1 MSKPLTLLTR
11 TGITLT
17 IALLVFV
24 VFCIGAMVTYIAIP
38 LARQGSD
45 DLAALMI
52 LSARTWIE
60 RPPATR
66 PFLEDELISE
76 YGLKVSLADKPLPCS
91 KTPLPY
97 LIFLEAALEERLG
110 TPVAV
115 RKGEQSVPWFCAD
128 IPMGGQF
135 IRVSFPWSRIG
146 AQPPVALIL
155 IIVTGAVVVLLTSLL
170 LVHRITQ
177 PLARLSEATSHISHG
192 EILAPL
198 PETGP
203 RELVD
208 LTHKFNSMARELN
221 ELVENRTTLLAG
233 ISHDLRTPLTHM
245 RLALE
250 MLVPDKA
257 DAALIERLRRDTEQ
271 MDQLIGYTLK
281 LARGLEAHEAEEV
294 DLREFID
301 GIITNYRQSDT
312 VIDWDPQ
319 SYCPI
324 SIDTLAMQRVLVNLF
339 DNAIRY
345 GGNKPVTVRCHR
357 DRETTVIQVL
367 DRGEGIPASERE
379 AVFRP
384 FHRLETSRSRKTG
397 GVGLGLA
404 IARQLCD
411 ARGWKIKLLPREGGG
426 TEARLEIPVAAMTS

>member
-1 MSKPLTLLTR
+1 
-11 TGITLT
+11 
-17 IALLVFV
+17 LLV
-24 VFCIGAMVTYIAIP
+24 
-38 LARQGSD
+38 R
-45 DLAALMI
+45 
-52 LSARTWIE
+52 
-60 RPPATR
+60 
-66 PFLEDELISE
+66 
-76 YGLKVSLADKPLPCS
+76 
-91 KTPLPY
+91 
-97 LIFLEAALEERLG
+97 
-110 TPVAV
+110 
-115 RKGEQSVPWFCAD
+115 
-128 IPMGGQF
+128 
-135 IRVSFPWSRIG
+135 
-146 AQPPVALIL
+146 
-155 IIVTGAVVVLLTSLL
+155 
-170 LVHRITQ
+170 RITR
-177 PLARLSEATSHISHG
+177 PLARLSEATSHIGHG

-208 LTHKFNSMARELN
+208 LTHKFNSMAGELT

-271 MDQLIGYTLK
+271 MDQLIGYTLE

-301 GIITNYRQSDT
+301 GIITNYRQADT
-312 VIDWDPQ
+312 VIDWEPQ
-319 SYCPI
+319 SYCPL
-324 SIDTLAMQRVLVNLF
+324 SIDTMAMQRVLINLF

-345 GGNKPVTVRCHR
+345 GGNKPVMVRCHR
-357 DRETTVIQVL
+357 DKEATIIQVL
-367 DRGEGIPASERE
+367 DRGEGIPAAERE

-397 GVGLGLA
+397 GSGLGLA

-411 ARGWKIKLLPREGGG
+411 ARGWTIELLPRGGGG
-426 TEARLEIPVAAMTS
+426 TEARLGIPVAATTP

>member
-1 MSKPLTLLTR
+1 MSKPRSLFAR

-24 VFCIGAMVTYIAIP
+24 IFCIAAMVIYIAIP

-52 LSARTWIE
+52 LSARSWVE
-60 RPPATR
+60 HPPASR
-66 PFLEDELISE
+66 PFLEEELMSE
-76 YGLKVSLADKPLPCS
+76 YNLKVSLAEEPRPCS
-91 KTPLPY
+91 RAALPY
-97 LIFLEAALEERLG
+97 LLFLEEALQKRLG
-110 TPVAV
+110 TPVPI
-115 RKGEQSVPWFCAD
+115 RKGDQPSPWFCAD

-135 IRVSFPWSRIG
+135 IRVSFPWSRVG
-146 AQPPVALIL
+146 AQPPLALIL
-155 IIVTGAVVVLLTSLL
+155 IITVGAVVILLTSLL
-170 LVHRITQ
+170 LVRRITR
-177 PLARLSEATSHISHG
+177 PLARLSEATLHIGQG

-198 PETGP
+198 PETGA

-208 LTHKFNSMARELN
+208 LTRKFNSMARELT
-221 ELVENRTTLLAG
+221 ELVENRTTLFAG

-250 MLVPDKA
+250 MLVPDKV

-271 MDQLIGYTLK
+271 MDQLIGYTLE
-281 LARGLEAHEAEEV
+281 LTRGLEVHEAEEV

-301 GIITNYRQSDT
+301 GVITNYRQPDT
-312 VIDWDPQ
+312 VIDWEPQ
-319 SYCPI
+319 SYCPV
-324 SIDTLAMQRVLVNLF
+324 SIDTMAMQRVLVNLF

-345 GGNKPVTVRCHR
+345 GGNKPVMVRCHG
-357 DRETTVIQVL
+357 DKEAIIIQVL

-384 FHRLETSRSRKTG
+384 FHRVETSRSRKTG
-397 GVGLGLA
+397 GSGLGLA

-411 ARGWKIKLLPREGGG
+411 ARGWTIELLPRGGGG
-426 TEARLEIPVAAMTS
+426 TEARLGIPVAATTP

>member
-1 MSKPLTLLTR
+1 MSKPLTLFTR

-17 IALLVFV
+17 VALLVFV
-24 VFCIGAMVTYIAIP
+24 VFCISAMVIYIAIP

-60 RPPATR
+60 RPPAAR
-66 PFLEDELISE
+66 PFLEEELMSE
-76 YGLKVSLADKPLPCS
+76 YELKVSLAKEPLPCS
-91 KTPLPY
+91 NTPLPY
-97 LIFLEAALEERLG
+97 IIFLEDALEKRVG
-110 TPVAV
+110 TQVAV
-115 RKGEQSVPWFCAD
+115 RKGEQPAPWFCAD
-128 IPMGGQF
+128 IPMGGQL

-146 AQPPVALIL
+146 AQPPFALIL
-155 IIVTGAVVVLLTSLL
+155 IIAVGAVVILLTSLL
-170 LVHRITQ
+170 LVRRITR
-177 PLARLSEATSHISHG
+177 PLARLSEATSHIGHG
-192 EILAPL
+192 EILEPL

-208 LTHKFNSMARELN
+208 LTHNFNRMAGQLTEL
-221 ELVENRTTLLAG
+221 LANRTTLLAG

-250 MLVPDKA
+250 MLVPDKT

-271 MDQLIGYTLK
+271 MDQLIGYTLE
-281 LARGLEAHEAEEV
+281 LARGLETHEAEEV

-312 VIDWDPQ
+312 VIDWEPQ
-319 SYCPI
+319 SYCPV
-324 SIDTLAMQRVLVNLF
+324 SIDTMAMQRVLVNLL

-345 GGNKPVTVRCHR
+345 GGSKPLTVRCHR
-357 DRETTVIQVL
+357 DREAAIIEVL
-367 DRGEGIPASERE
+367 DRGDGIPASERE
-379 AVFRP
+379 AVFQP

-397 GVGLGLA
+397 GSGLGLA

-411 ARGWKIKLLPREGGG
+411 ARGWTIELLPREGGG
-426 TEARLEIPVAAMTS
+426 TEARLEIPVAAITP

>member
-1 MSKPLTLLTR
+1 MSRPLTLFTR
-11 TGITLT
+11 TGVTLT
-17 IALLVFV
+17 AALLMFV
-24 VFCIGAMVTYIAIP
+24 VFCIGTMVTYIAIP

-60 RPPATR
+60 RPPAAR
-66 PFLEDELISE
+66 PFLEEELLSD
-76 YGLKVSLADKPLPCS
+76 YDLKVSLAEKPLPCS

-97 LIFLEAALEERLG
+97 LIFLEQALERRLG
-110 TPVAV
+110 TPVPV
-115 RKGEQSVPWFCAD
+115 RKGQQSTPWFCAD

-135 IRVSFPWSRIG
+135 VRVSFPWSRIG
-146 AQPPVALIL
+146 AQPPLALIL
-155 IIVTGAVVVLLTSLL
+155 IIAAGAVVVLLTSLL
-170 LVHRITQ
+170 LVRRITR
-177 PLARLSEATSHISHG
+177 PLARLSEATTHIGHG

-198 PETGP
+198 PESGP

-208 LTHKFNSMARELN
+208 LTHKFNSMAGELT

-250 MLVPDKA
+250 MLTPDKT

-271 MDQLIGYTLK
+271 MDQLIGYALE
-281 LARGLEAHEAEEV
+281 LARGLEVHEAEEV

-301 GIITNYRQSDT
+301 GIIANYRRPDT
-312 VIDWDPQ
+312 VIDWEPQ
-319 SYCPI
+319 SYCPV
-324 SIDTLAMQRVLVNLF
+324 SIDTMAMQRVLINLF

-345 GGNKPVTVRCHR
+345 GGNKPVTVRCFR
-357 DRETTVIQVL
+357 DRDATVIQVL
-367 DRGEGIPASERE
+367 DRGEGIPESERE

-384 FHRLETSRSRKTG
+384 LHRLETSRSRRTG
-397 GVGLGLA
+397 GSGLGLA
-404 IARQLCD
+404 IARQLSD
-411 ARGWKIKLLPREGGG
+411 ARGWSIELLLREGGG
-426 TEARLEIPVAAMTS
+426 TEARLRIPVATTAP

>member
-1 MSKPLTLLTR
+1 MSKPFTLFTR
-11 TGITLT
+11 TGITLS

-24 VFCIGAMVTYIAIP
+24 VFCIGAMLMYIAIP

-45 DLAALMI
+45 DLAALMV
-52 LSARTWIE
+52 LSAKTWIE
-60 RPPATR
+60 LPPASR
-66 PFLEDELISE
+66 PFLEEELMLE
-76 YGLKVSLADKPLPCS
+76 YRLKVSLAKQRLPFS
-91 KTPLPY
+91 KAPLPY
-97 LIFLEAALEERLG
+97 LIFLEEALEKRLN
-110 TPVAV
+110 TPIAI
-115 RKGEQSVPWFCAD
+115 RKGNEPDPWFCAD

-146 AQPPVALIL
+146 AQPPVALLL
-155 IIVTGAVVVLLTSLL
+155 IITAGAVVILLTSLL
-170 LVHRITQ
+170 LVRRITR

-198 PETGP
+198 PETGA

-208 LTHKFNSMARELN
+208 LTHKFNSMARELT
-221 ELVENRTTLLAG
+221 EHIENRTTLLAG
-233 ISHDLRTPLTHM
+233 ISHDLRSPLTRM

-257 DAALIERLRRDTEQ
+257 DAALIERLRKDTEQ
-271 MDQLIGYTLK
+271 MDQLIGYTLE
-281 LARGLEAHEAEEV
+281 LARGLEAHEAEDV

-301 GIITNYRQSDT
+301 GIIANYRQSDT
-312 VIDWDPQ
+312 VIDWEPQ
-319 SYCPI
+319 SYCPV
-324 SIDTLAMQRVLVNLF
+324 SIDTMAMQRVLVNLF

-357 DRETTVIQVL
+357 DGETTVIKIL

-397 GVGLGLA
+397 GSGLGLA

-411 ARGWKIKLLPREGGG
+411 ARGWTIELLPREGGG
-426 TEARLEIPVAAMTS
+426 TEARLGIPVAAMTH

>member
-1 MSKPLTLLTR
+1 MSKPRSLFAR

-24 VFCIGAMVTYIAIP
+24 IFCIGAMVTYIAIP

-52 LSARTWIE
+52 LSARTWVE
-60 RPPATR
+60 RPPASR
-66 PFLEDELISE
+66 PFLEEELMSE
-76 YGLKVSLADKPLPCS
+76 YSLKVSLAEEPWPCS
-91 KTPLPY
+91 RAPLPY
-97 LIFLEAALEERLG
+97 LLLLEDALQKRLG
-110 TPVAV
+110 TPVPI
-115 RKGEQSVPWFCAD
+115 RKGDQPSPWFCAD

-146 AQPPVALIL
+146 AQPPLALIL
-155 IIVTGAVVVLLTSLL
+155 IITVGAVVILLTSLL
-170 LVHRITQ
+170 LVRRITQ
-177 PLARLSEATSHISHG
+177 PLARLSEATLHIGHG

-198 PETGP
+198 PETGA

-208 LTHKFNSMARELN
+208 LTHKFNSMARELT
-221 ELVENRTTLLAG
+221 ELVENRTTLFAG

-245 RLALE
+245 SLALE

-257 DAALIERLRRDTEQ
+257 DAALIERLRRDIEQ
-271 MDQLIGYTLK
+271 MDQLIGYTLE
-281 LARGLEAHEAEEV
+281 LARGLKVHEAEEV
-294 DLREFID
+294 DLRELID

-312 VIDWDPQ
+312 VIDWEPQ

-324 SIDTLAMQRVLVNLF
+324 SIDTMAMQRVLTNLF

-345 GGNKPVTVRCHR
+345 GGNKPVTVRCGR
-357 DRETTVIQVL
+357 DRDATVIQVL
-367 DRGEGIPASERE
+367 DRGEGIPASEHE

-397 GVGLGLA
+397 GSGLGLA

-411 ARGWKIKLLPREGGG
+411 TRGWKIELLPREGGG
-426 TEARLEIPVAAMTS
+426 TEARLEIPLAAITP

>member
-1 MSKPLTLLTR
+1 MSRPRTLFAK

-24 VFCIGAMVTYIAIP
+24 VFCIGAMVVYIAIP

-60 RPPATR
+60 LPPASR
-66 PFLEDELISE
+66 PFLEEELMVD
-76 YGLKVSLADKPLPCS
+76 YQLKVSPAENRLPFS
-91 KTPLPY
+91 KAPLPY
-97 LIFLEAALEERLG
+97 LLFLEEALEKRMG
-110 TPVAV
+110 SPVAV
-115 RKGEQSVPWFCAD
+115 RKGEQPEPWFCAD
-128 IPMGGQF
+128 IPVGGQF

-146 AQPPVALIL
+146 AQPPLALIL
-155 IIVTGAVVVLLTSLL
+155 IIAVAALVILLTSLL
-170 LVHRITQ
+170 LVRRITQ
-177 PLARLSEATSHISHG
+177 PLARLAEAAAHISHG
-192 EILAPL
+192 EILKPL
-198 PETGP
+198 PESGP
-203 RELVD
+203 RELAD
-208 LTHKFNSMARELN
+208 LTHKFNSMARELTD
-221 ELVENRTTLLAG
+221 LIENRTTLLAG

-250 MLVPDKA
+250 MLGQDKA
-257 DAALIERLRRDTEQ
+257 DATLIDRLRQGTEK
-271 MDQLIGYTLK
+271 MDQLIGYALE
-281 LARGLEAHEAEEV
+281 LARGLESHEAEEV

-312 VIDWDPQ
+312 AIDWKPE
-319 SYCPI
+319 SYLPV
-324 SIDTLAMQRVLVNLF
+324 SIDTMAMQRVLVNLF

-345 GGNKPVTVRCHR
+345 GGREAVTVRCQR
-357 DRETTVIQVL
+357 DGKAAVIRVL

-397 GVGLGLA
+397 GSGLGLA
-404 IARQLCD
+404 IARQLCK
-411 ARGWKIKLLPREGGG
+411 AHGWTIELLPREGGG
-426 TEARLEIPVAAMTS
+426 TEARVEIPLAAIPG